1 MRRSFF
7 LLFLSA
13 LVFLLVNTSLIS
25 GVQGQ
30 SGVNY
35 SLDIQGLAWNRTT
48 LNIMVVTPNNESWW
62 NPIYLNSTLRA
73 IGQWNEAI
81 TYFASNYT
89 QYSYISSVKMQTTV
103 SNVALSGFDI
113 YLNYTQFPLANTSNE
128 IGLETWTSQANEILN
143 SNISLATHTSHGDS
157 LTDGD
162 MQNVALHEL
171 GHSLGLGHCNYTG
184 DTMYPAYTLLS
195 PPRLISTLDVY
206 GVATVF
212 AWLQYSIT
220 FAPVNAWL
228 QAGPVMLP
236 PDIPYE
242 NLPVSPQYALPQ
254 TLANNPVVQTLN
266 LLFELLIH
274 PEILAIIVVL
284 IITFTVIAIYPTK
297 KQSPKADS

>member
-1 MRRSFF
+1 MRHSFF
-7 LLFLSA
+7 LLLLSA
-13 LVFLLVNTSLIS
+13 LIFLLLNISLIS
-25 GVQGQ
+25 GVQGE
-30 SGVNY
+30 SGANY
-35 SLDIQGLAWNRTT
+35 SLGIQGLAWNRMT
-48 LNIMVVTPNNESWW
+48 LNIMVVTPGNESWW
-62 NPIYLNSTLRA
+62 NPVYLNSTLRA

-81 TYFASNYT
+81 SYFASNYS
-89 QYSYISSVKMQTTV
+89 QYSYISSIKMQTEV
-103 SNVALSGFDI
+103 SSMALSGFDV

-184 DTMYPAYTLLS
+184 DTMYPAYNLLS

-220 FAPVNAWL
+220 FAPVSAWL
-228 QAGPVMLP
+228 QAGPVTLP
-236 PDIPYE
+236 PDISYE
-242 NLPVSPQYALPQ
+242 NLPVSPRYSIPQ

-297 KQSPKADS
+297 KQSPKSDS